1 MSERITLLPVEAA
14 LHTAALQAVY
24 AAAPGYWRLYHLPGP
39 PEDHAARELAAVQTT
54 PGRALLAIV
63 RPLDRDDPALGAEMI
78 GVLDFRLHWP
88 EKGIAYIALLLVAEA
103 LQRQG
108 VGTQAWSLLKP
119 WLARTAGIHAVRTGV
134 EQFNVVALKFWEA
147 QGFTLTGASDRV
159 RVGEKFVRLLY
170 LTTSLA
176 ASLAEDVTE
185 E

>member
-1 MSERITLLPVEAA
+1 MPEMITLMPVDAT

-24 AAAPGYWRLYHLPGP
+24 AAAPGYWRLYHLPGAP
-39 PEDHAARELAAVQTT
+39 ADHAAQELSAAQAT

-63 RPLDRDDPALGAEMI
+63 RPVERANPAAGAEMI

-88 EKGIAYIALLLVAEA
+88 EAGVAYIAMLMVAEP

-108 VGTQAWSLLKP
+108 IGTQAWSLLKP
-119 WLARTAGIHAVRTGV
+119 WLANTAGIHTARVGV

-170 LTTSLA
+170 MTA
-176 ASLAEDVTE
+176 ALHVD
-185 E
+185 

>member
-1 MSERITLLPVEAA
+1 MPERITLLPVNAA

-24 AAAPGYWRLYHLPGP
+24 AAAPGYWRLYHRPGP
-39 PEDHAARELAAVQTT
+39 PEDHALHELAAVQTT

-63 RPLDRDDPALGAEMI
+63 RPLDHDDPAQGAEMI

-88 EKGIAYIALLLVAEA
+88 EAGVAYLALVLVAEA

-119 WLARTAGIHAVRTGV
+119 WLANAAGIHTVRTGV

-147 QGFTLTGASDRV
+147 QGFTLTGESDRL

-170 LTTSLA
+170 MT
-176 ASLAEDVTE
+176 ASLAEE
-185 E
+185 

>member
-1 MSERITLLPVEAA
+1 MPEIITLLPVDAA

-24 AAAPGYWRLYHLPGP
+24 AAVPGYWRLYHLPGAP
-39 PEDHAARELAAVQTT
+39 ADHAVHELAAVQAT

-63 RPLDRDDPALGAEMI
+63 RPLDRHDPAQGAEMI

-88 EKGIAYIALLLVAEA
+88 EEGVAYLARLMVAEA

-119 WLARTAGIHAVRTGV
+119 WLASAADIHTARVGV
-134 EQFNVVALKFWEA
+134 EQFNVTALKFWEA
-147 QGFTLTGASDRV
+147 QGFTLTGESDRV

-170 LTTSLA
+170 MR
-176 ASLAEDVTE
+176 ASLAEA
-185 E
+185 